1 MLDVVD
7 RRRQS
12 TLKLCGNAA
21 GHLIGGKAGILPNDG
36 NHRNSNVWKD
46 VDRRAQGRERA
57 NDEDDQ
63 REDDKGV
70 GAPQRDADQ
79 CNHSGGALRF
89 ITSICLAWAA
99 IHENGPRKALE
110 LDCQCSQND
119 YNRWLEFCRDQFP
132 DGHWNFPGVAT
143 ST

>member
-57 NDEDDQ
+57 NDEDTNA
-63 REDDKGV
+63 RTTKV
-70 GAPQRDADQ
+70 
-79 CNHSGGALRF
+79 
-89 ITSICLAWAA
+89 
-99 IHENGPRKALE
+99 
-110 LDCQCSQND
+110 
-119 YNRWLEFCRDQFP
+119 
-132 DGHWNFPGVAT
+132 
-143 ST
+143 